1 MMKPLNL
8 PVADLKLIRRSGEI
22 YVWCIIRKKELKL
35 TPEEW
40 VRQHIIHYLV
50 HHKSFPQG
58 LISSELTIQ
67 VNDLQRRCDLVVHDR
82 EGSPCIVV
90 ECKAPEVSLDQ
101 KVFMQ
106 IAQYN
111 FKLGV
116 EYLLITNGMDHVI
129 MRIDKRTGEIEYL
142 NDLPTELFL

>member
-8 PVADLKLIRRSGEI
+8 PVAELKLTRRSDEI
-22 YVWCIIRKKELKL
+22 YVWCMIRKKELKL

-58 LISSELTIQ
+58 LISSELSIQ

-82 EGSPCIVV
+82 KGFPCMVV

-101 KVFMQ
+101 KVFAQ

-116 EYLLITNGMDHVI
+116 EYLLISNGMDHVI
-129 MRIDKRTGEIEYL
+129 MRIDKGTGEIEYL
-142 NDLPTELFL
+142 NDLSSDLLL